1 MYMVKNSIILF
12 GISIKAKHERYLYVY
27 IFLYLAS
34 SVINT
39 DQIILVSI
47 DYEQFDVQSN

>member
-1 MYMVKNSIILF
+1 MCMVKNSIILF
-12 GISIKAKHERYLYVY
+12 GKHGRYLHVY

-39 DQIILVSI
+39 GQIILVSI
-47 DYEQFDVQSN
+47 DYQQFDVQS